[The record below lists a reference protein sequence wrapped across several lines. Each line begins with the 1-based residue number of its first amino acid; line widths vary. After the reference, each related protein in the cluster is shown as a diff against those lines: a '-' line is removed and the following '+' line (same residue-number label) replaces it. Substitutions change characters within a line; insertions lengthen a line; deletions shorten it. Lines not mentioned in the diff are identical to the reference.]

1 MRASSGCNSGL
12 KYQQMPNTGMTEFS
26 PFPDLYHVGH
36 LAFLQLLLLIK
47 PNMSHRTI
55 LIIDDH
61 NEIRENT
68 AELLSFGGYKTLTA
82 ENGKKGVEIALAEKP
97 DLIVCD
103 IMMPE
108 LDGYGVLHLLRKN
121 PETEDIPLI
130 FLTAKA
136 ERSDLRKGMEM
147 GADDY
152 VTKPFE
158 EIELMNAIE
167 SRLRKYDVLHKRYAP
182 SGKGLSDLAN
192 DLRANGMMDLNIENY
207 DAETYG
213 KKQLIYAEGK
223 RPRYLYYIIKGKVK
237 GIKIHEDGKEYITD
251 LYSDGDFMGYPSL
264 IGETNYDDSTV
275 ALEETEIIQIP
286 REDFQEM
293 IHGDIAVATKFI
305 RIITQNVKE
314 KEERLLKLAYSSLR
328 KRVASALVDIH
339 AKFNTGNQNKPI
351 EISRDDI
358 AHYVGTATESL
369 IRTLSDF
376 KAEKLVV
383 ISDGKISI
391 TDIGK
396 LKNLLY

>member
-1 MRASSGCNSGL
+1 
-12 KYQQMPNTGMTEFS
+12 
-26 PFPDLYHVGH
+26 
-36 LAFLQLLLLIK
+36 
-47 PNMSHRTI
+47 MSQRTI

-61 NEIRENT
+61 NELRENT
-68 AELLSFGGYKTLTA
+68 AEILSLGGYRTLTA
-82 ENGKKGVEIALAEKP
+82 ENGKRGVEIALAEKP

-121 PETEDIPLI
+121 PETEEIPLI

-136 ERSDLRKGMEM
+136 ERTDLRRGMEM

-167 SRLRKYDVLHKRYAP
+167 SRLRKYDVLHKKYAP

-192 DLRANGMMDLNIENY
+192 DLRANGMLQFNIENY
-207 DAETYG
+207 DSEIYS
-213 KKQLIYAEGK
+213 KKQVVYAEGK
-223 RPRYLYYIIKGKVK
+223 RPRYLYFIIKGKVK
-237 GIKIHEDGKEYITD
+237 GIKVHGDGKEYITD
-251 LYSDGDFMGYPSL
+251 LYSDGDFLGYPSL
-264 IGETNYDDSTV
+264 IEEKNYDDSAV
-275 ALEETEIIQIP
+275 ALEETEIIQVP
-286 REDFQEM
+286 REEFQEM
-293 IHGDIAVATKFI
+293 IHADITIATKFI
-305 RIITQNVKE
+305 RIITQNVRE
-314 KEERLLKLAYSSLR
+314 KEERLLNLAYSSLR
-328 KRVASALVDIH
+328 KRVASALVDIQG
-339 AKFNTGNQNKPI
+339 KFNTGNENKPI

-383 ISDGKISI
+383 IKEGKISI
-391 TDIGK
+391 TDIDK